1 MANDFDFFAE
11 TTKAAELLTMKGV
24 RQGAELFAAAAVL
37 AITKGGLLTD
47 LTPDNVAAILP
58 LGRSASA
65 RALRLLERCGF
76 LVRSLRLA
84 TGVLETNSEE
94 NTERNLFAVKNTP
107 KNDDLEVEKCRKT
120 PKSEDEED
128 EKTNSGESTSGDG
141 ENPNSETPSPVPP
154 FPPDPLPLTTPTSI
168 PPIIPLSPTP
178 ETVPTSVSLSSESSR
193 AYASERADVAGGV
206 AGLQPANTPSLDKDP
221 SSDGREQSEDVKEE
235 DIPHGDELFS
245 DYGRALLA
253 QIDAENAAKNAA
265 VAKTPSKTPSEGQIT
280 AARAEVAQVITPSE
294 NKPKKDR
301 LTLFSNSDVAKLVTF
316 TPSGVADVTALAKI
330 LPDLAA
336 QGCDLA
342 YYFCAVRD
350 WSDSSNTRRTARG
363 WIATL
368 RNFYRGDLDKGRARK
383 IIPTT
388 AKNPLDDFDSIFA

>member
-11 TTKAAELLTMKGV
+11 TTKAAEFLTEAGV
-24 RQGAELFAAAAVL
+24 KQGAELLAAASVL
-37 AITKGGLLTD
+37 AIAKGGLLTD
-47 LTPDNVAAILP
+47 LTPDTVAAVLP

-65 RALRLLERCGF
+65 RALRLLERHGF

-84 TGVLETNSEE
+84 AGVMETNSDK
-94 NTERNLFAVKNTP
+94 NTERKPFVVKNTP
-107 KNDDLEVEKCRKT
+107 KNDGLEGEKCGKT

-128 EKTNSGESTSGDG
+128 EKTNSGESTSEDG
-141 ENPNSETPSPVPP
+141 EKPETDTPSPVPP
-154 FPPDPLPLTTPTSI
+154 FPPVPLPLTTPTPI

-178 ETVPTSVSLSSESSR
+178 QSVPTPVSLSSESSR
-193 AYASERADVAGGV
+193 ACAGERADVDGGV
-206 AGLQPANTPSLDKDP
+206 AGLPPAKTPSLDTSP
-221 SSDGREQSEDVKEE
+221 SSDGCEKTEDEE
-235 DIPHGDELFS
+235 DIPHGDALFS

-253 QIDAENAAKNAA
+253 EIDAENAAKNTEL
-265 VAKTPSKTPSEGQIT
+265 AKTPSKTPSEGQIT
-280 AARAEVAQVITPSE
+280 AARAEAAQVITPSE

-301 LTLFSNSDVAKLVTF
+301 LTLFANSDVAKLVSF
-316 TPSGVADVTALAKI
+316 TPSGVADVTALARV

-342 YYFCAVRD
+342 YYYCAVRD

-363 WIATL
+363 WLATL

-388 AKNPLDDFDSIFA
+388 TNPLDDFDSIFA

>member
-11 TTKAAELLTMKGV
+11 TAKAADLLTAAGV
-24 RQGAELFAAAAVL
+24 KQGAELFAAAAVL
-37 AITKGGLLTD
+37 AIAKGGLLTD
-47 LTPDNVAAILP
+47 LTPDNVAAVLP

-65 RALRLLERCGF
+65 RALRLLERHGF

-84 TGVLETNSEE
+84 AGVLETNSEE
-94 NTERNLFAVKNTP
+94 NTERKPFVVKNTP
-107 KNDDLEVEKCRKT
+107 KNDGLEGEKCGKT
-120 PKSEDEED
+120 PKSEDKED
-128 EKTNSGESTSGDG
+128 EKTNSGESVTGEG
-141 ENPNSETPSPVPP
+141 ENPETATPSPVPP
-154 FPPDPLPLTTPTSI
+154 FPPVPLPLTTPTPI
-168 PPIIPLSPTP
+168 PPISPFPPTP
-178 ETVPTSVSLSSESSR
+178 ETVPTPVSLSRESSR
-193 AYASERADVAGGV
+193 AYASERADVDGGV
-206 AGLQPANTPSLDKDP
+206 AGLPPANTPSHDCP
-221 SSDGREQSEDVKEE
+221 SSLDGCEKTEDEE

-265 VAKTPSKTPSEGQIT
+265 VAKTPLKTPSEGQIT
-280 AARAEVAQVITPSE
+280 AARAEEAQVITPTE

-316 TPSGVADVTALAKI
+316 TPAGVADVSALARV

-363 WIATL
+363 WLATL

-383 IIPTT
+383 IIPT
-388 AKNPLDDFDSIFA
+388 ANPLDDFDSIFA

>member
-11 TTKAAELLTMKGV
+11 TTKAADLLIARGV
-24 RQGAELFAAAAVL
+24 KQGAELLAAAAVL
-37 AITKGGLLTD
+37 AVAKGGMLTD
-47 LTPDNVAAILP
+47 LTPDNVAAVLP

-65 RALRLLERCGF
+65 RALRLLERHGF

-84 TGVLETNSEE
+84 AGVMETNSDK
-94 NTERNLFAVKNTP
+94 NTERKPFVAKNTP
-107 KNDDLEVEKCRKT
+107 KNDGSEGEKCGKT
-120 PKSEDEED
+120 PKSEDEEG
-128 EKTNSGESTSGDG
+128 EKTNSGESASEDG
-141 ENPNSETPSPVPP
+141 GKPETDTPSPVPP
-154 FPPDPLPLTTPTSI
+154 FPPAPLPLTTPTPI

-178 ETVPTSVSLSSESSR
+178 ESVPTPVSLSSESSR
-193 AYASERADVAGGV
+193 ACASERADVAGGV
-206 AGLQPANTPSLDKDP
+206 AGLPPAKTPSLDTSP
-221 SSDGREQSEDVKEE
+221 SSDGCEKTEDEE
-235 DIPHGDELFS
+235 DIPHGDALFS

-253 QIDAENAAKNAA
+253 EIDAENAAKNTEL
-265 VAKTPSKTPSEGQIT
+265 AKTPSKTPSEGQIT

-301 LTLFSNSDVAKLVTF
+301 LTLFANSDVAKLVSF
-316 TPSGVADVTALAKI
+316 TSSGVADVTALAQV

-342 YYFCAVRD
+342 YYYCAVRD

-363 WIATL
+363 WLATL

-388 AKNPLDDFDSIFA
+388 PNPLDDFDSIFA

>member
-11 TTKAAELLTMKGV
+11 TAKAAELLTATGV
-24 RQGAELFAAAAVL
+24 KQGAELLAAAAVL
-37 AITKGGLLTD
+37 AIAKGGLLTN
-47 LTPDNVAAILP
+47 LTPDSVAAVMP

-65 RALRLLERCGF
+65 RALRLLERHGF

-84 TGVLETNSEE
+84 AGVLETNSKE
-94 NTERNLFAVKNTP
+94 NAERNLFAVKNTP
-107 KNDDLEVEKCRKT
+107 KNDGSEGEKCGKT

-128 EKTNSGESTSGDG
+128 EKTNSGESVTEDG
-141 ENPNSETPSPVPP
+141 EKPETDTPSPVPP
-154 FPPDPLPLTTPTSI
+154 FPPVPLPLTTPTPI
-168 PPIIPLSPTP
+168 PPISPFPPTP
-178 ETVPTSVSLSSESSR
+178 EIVPTPVSLSCESSR

-206 AGLQPANTPSLDKDP
+206 AGLSPANTPSLNTPP
-221 SSDGREQSEDVKEE
+221 SLDGCEKTEDEE

-253 QIDAENAAKNAA
+253 QIDAENAAKNGEL
-265 VAKTPSKTPSEGQIT
+265 AKTPSKTPSEGQIT
-280 AARAEVAQVITPSE
+280 AARAEVAQVIAPTE

-316 TPSGVADVTALAKI
+316 TPAGVADVTALAKV

-350 WSDSSNTRRTARG
+350 WSDTSNTRRTARG
-363 WIATL
+363 WLATL

-388 AKNPLDDFDSIFA
+388 VAQDDFDSIFA

>member
-1 MANDFDFFAE
+1 MTNDFDFFAE
-11 TTKAAELLTMKGV
+11 TTKAAELLTAAGV
-24 RQGAELFAAAAVL
+24 KQGAELFAEAAVL
-37 AITKGGLLTD
+37 TIAKGGLLTD
-47 LTPDNVAAILP
+47 LTPDNVAAVLP

-65 RALRLLERCGF
+65 RALRLLERHGF

-84 TGVLETNSEE
+84 AGVMETNSEE
-94 NTERNLFAVKNTP
+94 NTERNPFAVKNTP
-107 KNDDLEVEKCRKT
+107 KNDGLEGEKCGKT
-120 PKSEDEED
+120 PKSEDED
-128 EKTNSGESTSGDG
+128 GEKTNSGESASGDG

-154 FPPDPLPLTTPTSI
+154 FPPVPLPLTTPTPI
-168 PPIIPLSPTP
+168 PPISPFPPTP
-178 ETVPTSVSLSSESSR
+178 ETVPTPVSLSCESSR
-193 AYASERADVAGGV
+193 AYAGERADVDGGV
-206 AGLQPANTPSLDKDP
+206 AGLPPANTPSLNSSP
-221 SSDGREQSEDVKEE
+221 SSDGCEKTEDEE
-235 DIPHGDELFS
+235 EIPHGDELFS

-253 QIDAENAAKNAA
+253 EIDAENAAKNAELT
-265 VAKTPSKTPSEGQIT
+265 KTPSKTPSEGQIT

-316 TPSGVADVTALAKI
+316 TPSGVADVTALAKV

-363 WIATL
+363 WLATL

-388 AKNPLDDFDSIFA
+388 ANPLDDFDSIFA

>member
-11 TTKAAELLTMKGV
+11 TAKAAELLATKDV
-24 RQGAELFAAAAVL
+24 KQGAELLAAAAVL
-37 AITKGGLLTD
+37 AIAKGGLLTD
-47 LTPDNVAAILP
+47 LTPDNVAAVLP

-65 RALRLLERCGF
+65 RALRALERHGF

-84 TGVLETNSEE
+84 AGVLETNSEE
-94 NTERNLFAVKNTP
+94 NTERKPFVVKNTP
-107 KNDDLEVEKCRKT
+107 KNDGSEGEKCGKT
-120 PKSEDEED
+120 PKSEDKED
-128 EKTNSGESTSGDG
+128 EKTNSGESTTEDG
-141 ENPNSETPSPVPP
+141 EKSETDTPSPVPP
-154 FPPDPLPLTTPTSI
+154 FSPVPLPLSTPTPI
-168 PPIIPLSPTP
+168 PPISPFPPTP
-178 ETVPTSVSLSSESSR
+178 ETVPTPDSLSRESSR
-193 AYASERADVAGGV
+193 AYASERADVDGGV
-206 AGLQPANTPSLDKDP
+206 AGLPPANTPSHDAAPSLDGCEKIGD
-221 SSDGREQSEDVKEE
+221 DGE
-235 DIPHGDELFS
+235 IPHGDELFS

-253 QIDAENAAKNAA
+253 QIDAENAAKNAD
-265 VAKTPSKTPSEGQIT
+265 PSGIPLKTPSEGQIT
-280 AARAEVAQVITPSE
+280 AARAEVAQVITPTE

-316 TPSGVADVTALAKI
+316 TPAGVADVTALARV

-363 WIATL
+363 WLATL

-388 AKNPLDDFDSIFA
+388 ANPLDDFDSIFA

>member
-1 MANDFDFFAE
+1 MANDFDFFEE
-11 TTKAAELLTMKGV
+11 TTKAAELLIAKGV
-24 RQGAELFAAAAVL
+24 KQGAELFAAAAVL
-37 AITKGGLLTD
+37 AVAKGDLLTD
-47 LTPDNVAAILP
+47 LTPDNVAAVLP

-65 RALRLLERCGF
+65 RALRLLERHGF

-84 TGVLETNSEE
+84 SGVLETNSEE
-94 NTERNLFAVKNTP
+94 NTERKPFVVKNTP
-107 KNDDLEVEKCRKT
+107 KNDGFEGEKCRKT
-120 PKSEDEED
+120 PKPEDEED
-128 EKTNSGESTSGDG
+128 EKTNSGESTSEDG
-141 ENPNSETPSPVPP
+141 EKSDTATPSPVPP
-154 FPPDPLPLTTPTSI
+154 FSPVPLPLTTPTPI
-168 PPIIPLSPTP
+168 PPISPFSPTP
-178 ETVPTSVSLSSESSR
+178 ETVPTPASLSCESSR

-206 AGLQPANTPSLDKDP
+206 AGLPPANTPSHDKTPSLDGCK
-221 SSDGREQSEDVKEE
+221 ETEEEE

-253 QIDAENAAKNAA
+253 EIDAENAAKNAEL
-265 VAKTPSKTPSEGQIT
+265 AKTPSKTPSEGQIT
-280 AARAEVAQVITPSE
+280 AARAEVAQVITPTE

-316 TPSGVADVTALAKI
+316 TPSGVADVTALARV

-363 WIATL
+363 WLATL
-368 RNFYRGDLDKGRARK
+368 RNFYRGDLDKGKARK
-383 IIPTT
+383 IITT
-388 AKNPLDDFDSIFA
+388 AVADPFDDL

>member
-1 MANDFDFFAE
+1 MDNEFDFFAE
-11 TTKAAELLTMKGV
+11 TTKAANLLTATGV
-24 RQGAELFAAAAVL
+24 KQGAELFASAAVL
-37 AITKGGLLTD
+37 AIAKGGLLTD
-47 LTPDNVAAILP
+47 LTPDSVAAVLP
-58 LGRSASA
+58 LGHSASV
-65 RALRLLERCGF
+65 RALRLLERHGF

-84 TGVLETNSEE
+84 AGVMDTNSEE
-94 NTERNLFAVKNTP
+94 NTECNPFAVKNTP
-107 KNDDLEVEKCRKT
+107 KNDGLEGEKCGKT

-128 EKTNSGESTSGDG
+128 KKTNSGESTSGDG
-141 ENPNSETPSPVPP
+141 ELTETATPSPVPP
-154 FPPDPLPLTTPTSI
+154 FSPVPLPLTTPTPI
-168 PPIIPLSPTP
+168 PPISPFPPTP
-178 ETVPTSVSLSSESSR
+178 ETVPTPVSLSCESSR
-193 AYASERADVAGGV
+193 AYASERADVDGGV
-206 AGLQPANTPSLDKDP
+206 AGLPPANTPSLNKDP
-221 SSDGREQSEDVKEE
+221 SSDGCGKIEDEE

-253 QIDAENAAKNAA
+253 QIDAENAAKNAEL
-265 VAKTPSKTPSEGQIT
+265 AKTPSETPSEGQIT
-280 AARAEVAQVITPSE
+280 AARAEVAQVITPTE

-301 LTLFSNSDVAKLVTF
+301 LTLFANSDVAKLVSF
-316 TPSGVADVTALAKI
+316 SPSGVADVTALAKV

-363 WIATL
+363 WLATL

-388 AKNPLDDFDSIFA
+388 ANPLDDFDSIFA

>member
-11 TTKAAELLTMKGV
+11 TIKAADLLTTKGV
-24 RQGAELFAAAAVL
+24 KQGSELFAAAAVL
-37 AITKGGLLTD
+37 AIAKGGLLTD
-47 LTPDNVAAILP
+47 LTPDNVAAVLP
-58 LGRSASA
+58 LGHSASA
-65 RALRLLERCGF
+65 RALRLLERHGF

-84 TGVLETNSEE
+84 AGVLETNSEE
-94 NTERNLFAVKNTP
+94 NSGRNPFAVKNTP
-107 KNDDLEVEKCRKT
+107 KNDGSEVEKCGKT
-120 PKSEDEED
+120 PKSEDKED
-128 EKTNSGESTSGDG
+128 EKTNSGESVTEEG
-141 ENPNSETPSPVPP
+141 EKLETVTPSPVPP
-154 FPPDPLPLTTPTSI
+154 FSPVPLPLTTPTPI
-168 PPIIPLSPTP
+168 PPISPFPSTP
-178 ETVPTSVSLSSESSR
+178 ETVPTPVGLSSESSR
-193 AYASERADVAGGV
+193 AYASERADVDGGV
-206 AGLQPANTPSLDKDP
+206 AGLPPANTPSHDCP
-221 SSDGREQSEDVKEE
+221 SSLDGCEKTEDEE

-253 QIDAENAAKNAA
+253 QIDAENAAKNAEL
-265 VAKTPSKTPSEGQIT
+265 AKTPSETPPECQIT
-280 AARAEVAQVITPSE
+280 AARAEVTQVITPTE

-301 LTLFSNSDVAKLVTF
+301 LTLFANSDVAKLVTF
-316 TPSGVADVTALAKI
+316 TPSGVADVSALARV

-363 WIATL
+363 WLATL

-388 AKNPLDDFDSIFA
+388 ANPLDDFDSIFA

>member
-11 TTKAAELLTMKGV
+11 TTKAAALLTAAGV
-24 RQGAELFAAAAVL
+24 KQGAELLAAAAVL
-37 AITKGGLLTD
+37 SIAKGGLLTD
-47 LTPDNVAAILP
+47 LTPDNVAAVLP
-58 LGRSASA
+58 LGRSVSA
-65 RALRLLERCGF
+65 RALRLLERHGF

-84 TGVLETNSEE
+84 AGVMETNSGE
-94 NTERNLFAVKNTP
+94 NTERNPFAVKNTP
-107 KNDDLEVEKCRKT
+107 KNDGSEGGKCGKT
-120 PKSEDEED
+120 PKSEDKED
-128 EKTNSGESTSGDG
+128 EKTNSGESATGSG
-141 ENPNSETPSPVPP
+141 EKSETDTPSPVPP
-154 FPPDPLPLTTPTSI
+154 FSPVLLPLTTPTPI
-168 PPIIPLSPTP
+168 PPISPLPPTP
-178 ETVPTSVSLSSESSR
+178 ETVPTPVSLSGESSR
-193 AYASERADVAGGV
+193 AYASERADVVGGV
-206 AGLQPANTPSLDKDP
+206 AGLPPANTPSLNCPP
-221 SSDGREQSEDVKEE
+221 SSDGCEKIGDDE

-253 QIDAENAAKNAA
+253 QIDAENAAKNAE
-265 VAKTPSKTPSEGQIT
+265 PSELPLKTPSEGQIT
-280 AARAEVAQVITPSE
+280 AAAAEVGQAITPSE

-316 TPSGVADVTALAKI
+316 TPSGVADVTALARV

-363 WIATL
+363 WLATL

-383 IIPTT
+383 IITT
-388 AKNPLDDFDSIFA
+388 AVTDPFDDL

>member
-1 MANDFDFFAE
+1 MADNFDFFAE
-11 TTKAAELLTMKGV
+11 TTKAADLLTAAGV
-24 RQGAELFAAAAVL
+24 KQGAELFAAAAVL
-37 AITKGGLLTD
+37 SIAKGGLMTD
-47 LTPDNVAAILP
+47 LTPDNVAAVLP

-65 RALRLLERCGF
+65 RALRLLERHGF

-84 TGVLETNSEE
+84 ASVMDTNSEE
-94 NTERNLFAVKNTP
+94 DTERNPSAVKNTP
-107 KNDDLEVEKCRKT
+107 KNDGLEVEKCGKT

-128 EKTNSGESTSGDG
+128 EKTNSGENTSEEGAT
-141 ENPNSETPSPVPP
+141 PNSATPSPVPP
-154 FPPDPLPLTTPTSI
+154 FSPSPLPLTTPTPI
-168 PPIIPLSPTP
+168 PPISPFPPTP
-178 ETVPTSVSLSSESSR
+178 ETVPTPVSLSRESSR
-193 AYASERADVAGGV
+193 AYTGERAGVDGGV
-206 AGLQPANTPSLDKDP
+206 AGLPPANTPSLNKDL
-221 SSDGREQSEDVKEE
+221 SSDGCEEIEDEE
-235 DIPHGDELFS
+235 GIPHGDELFS

-253 QIDAENAAKNAA
+253 QIDAENAAKNAEL
-265 VAKTPSKTPSEGQIT
+265 AKTPSETSSEGQIT
-280 AARAEVAQVITPSE
+280 AARAEVAQVITPTE

-301 LTLFSNSDVAKLVTF
+301 LTLFANSDVAKLVTF
-316 TPSGVADVTALAKI
+316 TPSGLADVTALAKV

-388 AKNPLDDFDSIFA
+388 VNPVDDFDSIFA

>member
-11 TTKAAELLTMKGV
+11 TTKAAEFLTEAGV
-24 RQGAELFAAAAVL
+24 KQGAELFAAAAVL
-37 AITKGGLLTD
+37 AIAKGGLLTD
-47 LTPDNVAAILP
+47 LTPDNVADALP

-65 RALRLLERCGF
+65 RALRLLERHGF

-84 TGVLETNSEE
+84 AGVMETNSEE
-94 NTERNLFAVKNTP
+94 NTEREPFVVKNTP
-107 KNDDLEVEKCRKT
+107 KNDGSEGEKCGKT
-120 PKSEDEED
+120 PKSESEED
-128 EKTNSGESTSGDG
+128 EKTNSGESVSGDG
-141 ENPNSETPSPVPP
+141 EKPETDTPSPVPP
-154 FPPDPLPLTTPTSI
+154 FPPNPLPLITPTPI
-168 PPIIPLSPTP
+168 PPISPFPPTP
-178 ETVPTSVSLSSESSR
+178 KTVPTPVSCSCESSR
-193 AYASERADVAGGV
+193 AYASERADVDGGV
-206 AGLQPANTPSLDKDP
+206 AGLPPANTPSLDTSP
-221 SSDGREQSEDVKEE
+221 SSDGCEETEDE
-235 DIPHGDELFS
+235 DIPHGDALFS

-253 QIDAENAAKNAA
+253 EIDAENAAKNTEL
-265 VAKTPSKTPSEGQIT
+265 AKTPSKTPSEGQIT

-316 TPSGVADVTALAKI
+316 TPSGVADVTALAKV

-363 WIATL
+363 WLATL

-388 AKNPLDDFDSIFA
+388 SNPLDDFDSIFA

>member
-1 MANDFDFFAE
+1 MVNDFDFFAE
-11 TTKAAELLTMKGV
+11 TTKAADLLTAAGV
-24 RQGAELFAAAAVL
+24 KQGAELFAAAAVL
-37 AITKGGLLTD
+37 SLAKGGLLTD
-47 LTPDNVAAILP
+47 LTPDTVAAVLP
-58 LGRSASA
+58 LGRSSSA
-65 RALRLLERCGF
+65 RALRVLERHGF

-84 TGVLETNSEE
+84 AGVMETNSEE
-94 NTERNLFAVKNTP
+94 NTERNPFVVKNTP
-107 KNDDLEVEKCRKT
+107 KNDGLEGEKCGKT

-128 EKTNSGESTSGDG
+128 EKTNSGENTSGDG

-154 FPPDPLPLTTPTSI
+154 FSPNPLPLTTSTPI
-168 PPIIPLSPTP
+168 PPISPFPPTP
-178 ETVPTSVSLSSESSR
+178 ETVPTPVSLSCESSG

-206 AGLQPANTPSLDKDP
+206 AGLSPANTPSLDKDP
-221 SSDGREQSEDVKEE
+221 SSDSCEGINDEE

-253 QIDAENAAKNAA
+253 QIDAENAAKNAE
-265 VAKTPSKTPSEGQIT
+265 VAKTPSKTLSEGQIT
-280 AARAEVAQVITPSE
+280 AARAEVAQVITPTE

-301 LTLFSNSDVAKLVTF
+301 LTLFANSDVAKLVTF
-316 TPSGVADVTALAKI
+316 TPSGVADVTALAKV

-350 WSDSSNTRRTARG
+350 WSDSSNTRRTSRG
-363 WIATL
+363 WLATL

-388 AKNPLDDFDSIFA
+388 ANPLDDFDSIFA

>member
-1 MANDFDFFAE
+1 MANEFDFFAE
-11 TTKAAELLTMKGV
+11 TTKAADLLTVAGV
-24 RQGAELFAAAAVL
+24 KQGAELFAAAAVL
-37 AITKGGLLTD
+37 VIAKGGLLTD
-47 LTPDNVAAILP
+47 LTPDSVASVLP

-65 RALRLLERCGF
+65 RALRLLERHGF
-76 LVRSLRLA
+76 IVRSLRLA
-84 TGVLETNSEE
+84 AGVLETNREE
-94 NTERNLFAVKNTP
+94 NTERNPYAVKNTP
-107 KNDDLEVEKCRKT
+107 KNDGLEGEKCGKT

-128 EKTNSGESTSGDG
+128 EKTNSGEIVTEED
-141 ENPNSETPSPVPP
+141 EKPETVTPSPVPP
-154 FPPDPLPLTTPTSI
+154 FSPNPLPLTTPTPI

-178 ETVPTSVSLSSESSR
+178 ETVPTPVSSSSESSR
-193 AYASERADVAGGV
+193 AYASERADVDGGV
-206 AGLQPANTPSLDKDP
+206 AGLPPANTPSLNTAL
-221 SSDGREQSEDVKEE
+221 SSDGCEQTEDVKEE

-253 QIDAENAAKNAA
+253 EIDAENAAKNAEL
-265 VAKTPSKTPSEGQIT
+265 AKTPSETPSEGQIT

-301 LTLFSNSDVAKLVTF
+301 LTLFANSDVAKLVTF
-316 TPSGVADVTALAKI
+316 TPAGVADVTALAKV

-363 WIATL
+363 WLATL

-388 AKNPLDDFDSIFA
+388 VNPLDDFDSIFA

>member
-11 TTKAAELLTMKGV
+11 TTKAADLLTATGV
-24 RQGAELFAAAAVL
+24 KQGAELFASAAVL
-37 AITKGGLLTD
+37 AIAKGGMLTD
-47 LTPDNVAAILP
+47 LTPDNVAAVLP

-65 RALRLLERCGF
+65 RALRLLERHGF

-84 TGVLETNSEE
+84 AGVLETNSEE
-94 NTERNLFAVKNTP
+94 NTERNPFAVKNTP
-107 KNDDLEVEKCRKT
+107 KNDGLEVEKCGKI
-120 PKSEDEED
+120 PKSEDEEG
-128 EKTNSGESTSGDG
+128 EKTNSDESTSEAGT
-141 ENPNSETPSPVPP
+141 NPNPATPSPVPP
-154 FPPDPLPLTTPTSI
+154 FSPVPLPLTTPTPI
-168 PPIIPLSPTP
+168 PPISPFPPTP
-178 ETVPTSVSLSSESSR
+178 ETVPTPVSLSRESSR
-193 AYASERADVAGGV
+193 AYASERADVDGGV
-206 AGLQPANTPSLDKDP
+206 AGLPPANTPSLDKDP
-221 SSDGREQSEDVKEE
+221 SSDGCEEKENEE
-235 DIPHGDELFS
+235 DIPHGDALFS

-253 QIDAENAAKNAA
+253 QIDAENAAKNAEL
-265 VAKTPSKTPSEGQIT
+265 AKTPSKTPSEGQIT
-280 AARAEVAQVITPSE
+280 AARAEVEQVIAATE

-316 TPSGVADVTALAKI
+316 TPSGVADVTALAKV

-363 WIATL
+363 WLATL

-383 IIPTT
+383 IVPTT
-388 AKNPLDDFDSIFA
+388 VNPLDDFDSIFA

>member
-11 TTKAAELLTMKGV
+11 TTKAADLLTAAGV
-24 RQGAELFAAAAVL
+24 KQGAELFAAAAVL
-37 AITKGGLLTD
+37 TVAKGGLLTD
-47 LTPDNVAAILP
+47 LTPDSVASVLP

-65 RALRLLERCGF
+65 RALRLLERHGF

-84 TGVLETNSEE
+84 AGVLETNSEE
-94 NTERNLFAVKNTP
+94 NTERKPFVVKNTP
-107 KNDDLEVEKCRKT
+107 KNDGSEGEKCGKT

-128 EKTNSGESTSGDG
+128 EKTNSGESVNEDG
-141 ENPNSETPSPVPP
+141 EKPETVTPSPVPP
-154 FPPDPLPLTTPTSI
+154 FPPVPLPLTTPTPI
-168 PPIIPLSPTP
+168 PPISPFPPTP
-178 ETVPTSVSLSSESSR
+178 ETVPTPVSYSGESSR
-193 AYASERADVAGGV
+193 AYASERADVDGGV
-206 AGLQPANTPSLDKDP
+206 AGLPPANTPSLNTNP
-221 SSDGREQSEDVKEE
+221 SSDGCEKAEEE

-253 QIDAENAAKNAA
+253 EIDAENAAKNAD

-280 AARAEVAQVITPSE
+280 AARAEVVQDTTPTE

-316 TPSGVADVTALAKI
+316 TPAGVADVTALAKV

-363 WIATL
+363 WLATL

-388 AKNPLDDFDSIFA
+388 VNPLDDFDSIFA

>member
-11 TTKAAELLTMKGV
+11 TTKAADLLTAKGAK
-24 RQGAELFAAAAVL
+24 QGAELFAAAAVL
-37 AITKGGLLTD
+37 AIAKGGLLTD
-47 LTPDNVAAILP
+47 LTPDNVAAVLP

-65 RALRLLERCGF
+65 RALRLLERHGF

-84 TGVLETNSEE
+84 AGVLETNSEE
-94 NTERNLFAVKNTP
+94 NTERNPFAVKNTQ
-107 KNDDLEVEKCRKT
+107 KNDGLEVEKCEKT
-120 PKSEDEED
+120 PKSEDKED
-128 EKTNSGESTSGDG
+128 EKTNSGESVTG
-141 ENPNSETPSPVPP
+141 EGEKPETAPPSPVPP
-154 FPPDPLPLTTPTSI
+154 FSPVPLPLTTPTPI
-168 PPIIPLSPTP
+168 PPISPFSPTP
-178 ETVPTSVSLSSESSR
+178 ETVPTPVSLSSESSR
-193 AYASERADVAGGV
+193 AYASERADVDGGV
-206 AGLQPANTPSLDKDP
+206 AGLPPANTPSLNCPP
-221 SSDGREQSEDVKEE
+221 SLDGFEKTEEE

-253 QIDAENAAKNAA
+253 EIDAENAAKNAEL
-265 VAKTPSKTPSEGQIT
+265 AKTPSETPSEGQIT
-280 AARAEVAQVITPSE
+280 AARAEVAQVITPTE
-294 NKPKKDR
+294 NKQKKDR
-301 LTLFSNSDVAKLVTF
+301 LTLFANSDVAKLVTF
-316 TPSGVADVTALAKI
+316 TSAGVADVTALAKI

-363 WIATL
+363 WLATL

-388 AKNPLDDFDSIFA
+388 VNPLDDFDSIFA

>member
-11 TTKAAELLTMKGV
+11 TAKAADLLTAAEMK
-24 RQGAELFAAAAVL
+24 QGAELFAAATVL
-37 AITKGGLLTD
+37 AIAKGGLLTD
-47 LTPDNVAAILP
+47 LTPDNVAAVLP

-65 RALRLLERCGF
+65 RALRALERHGF

-84 TGVLETNSEE
+84 AGVLEPNSEE
-94 NTERNLFAVKNTP
+94 NTERKPFVVKNTP
-107 KNDDLEVEKCRKT
+107 KNDGLEGEKCGKT
-120 PKSEDEED
+120 PKSEDKKD
-128 EKTNSGESTSGDG
+128 EKTNSGESTSGEG
-141 ENPNSETPSPVPP
+141 ENPETEAPSPVPP
-154 FPPDPLPLTTPTSI
+154 FPPAPLPLRTLTPI
-168 PPIIPLSPTP
+168 PPISPFPPTP
-178 ETVPTSVSLSSESSR
+178 EIVPTPDSLSRESSR
-193 AYASERADVAGGV
+193 AYASERADVDGGV
-206 AGLQPANTPSLDKDP
+206 AGLSPANTPSHDCP
-221 SSDGREQSEDVKEE
+221 SSLGDCEQTEDEE

-253 QIDAENAAKNAA
+253 EIDAENAAKNAEL
-265 VAKTPSKTPSEGQIT
+265 AKTPSKTPSECQIT
-280 AARAEVAQVITPSE
+280 AARAEVAQVITPTE

-316 TPSGVADVTALAKI
+316 TPAGVADVSALAKV

-363 WIATL
+363 WLATL

-383 IIPTT
+383 IIPT
-388 AKNPLDDFDSIFA
+388 ANPIDDFDSIFA

>member
-11 TTKAAELLTMKGV
+11 TTKAADLLAAAGV
-24 RQGAELFAAAAVL
+24 KQGAELFAAAAVL
-37 AITKGGLLTD
+37 SIAKGDLLTD
-47 LTPDNVAAILP
+47 LTPDNVAAVLP

-65 RALRLLERCGF
+65 RALRLLERHGF

-84 TGVLETNSEE
+84 AGVMETNSEE
-94 NTERNLFAVKNTP
+94 NTEHNPFAVKNTP
-107 KNDDLEVEKCRKT
+107 KNDGLEGEKCRKT
-120 PKSEDEED
+120 PKSEDEGD
-128 EKTNSGESTSGDG
+128 EKTNSDESETGSGEK
-141 ENPNSETPSPVPP
+141 SETVTPSPVPP
-154 FPPDPLPLTTPTSI
+154 FSPNPLPLTTPTPI
-168 PPIIPLSPTP
+168 PPISPFSPTP
-178 ETVPTSVSLSSESSR
+178 ENVPTPDSLSCESSR
-193 AYASERADVAGGV
+193 AYASERAGVDGGV
-206 AGLQPANTPSLDKDP
+206 AGLPPANTPSLNCPP
-221 SSDGREQSEDVKEE
+221 SLDGCEKKEDEE
-235 DIPHGDELFS
+235 DIPHGDALFS

-253 QIDAENAAKNAA
+253 EIDAENAAKNAEL
-265 VAKTPSKTPSEGQIT
+265 AKTPSETPSEGQIT
-280 AARAEVAQVITPSE
+280 AARAEVAQDITPSE

-301 LTLFSNSDVAKLVTF
+301 LTLFSNSDVAKLVSF
-316 TPSGVADVTALAKI
+316 THAGVADVTALARV

-363 WIATL
+363 WLATL

-388 AKNPLDDFDSIFA
+388 VNSQDDFDSIFA

>member
-1 MANDFDFFAE
+1 MANGFDFFAE
-11 TTKAAELLTMKGV
+11 TTKAAELLTEAGV
-24 RQGAELFAAAAVL
+24 KQGAELLAAAAVL
-37 AITKGGLLTD
+37 AIAKVGMLTD
-47 LTPDNVAAILP
+47 LTPDIVAAVLP

-65 RALRLLERCGF
+65 RALRLLERHGF

-84 TGVLETNSEE
+84 AGVMETNSDK
-94 NTERNLFAVKNTP
+94 NTERNPFVVKNTP
-107 KNDDLEVEKCRKT
+107 KNDGSEGEKCGKT
-120 PKSEDEED
+120 PKSEGEED
-128 EKTNSGESTSGDG
+128 EKTNSGESASEDG
-141 ENPNSETPSPVPP
+141 EKPETDTPSPVPP
-154 FPPDPLPLTTPTSI
+154 FSPNPLPLTTPTPI
-168 PPIIPLSPTP
+168 PPISPFPPTP
-178 ETVPTSVSLSSESSR
+178 ESVPTPVSLSCESSR
-193 AYASERADVAGGV
+193 ACASERADVDGGV
-206 AGLQPANTPSLDKDP
+206 AGLPPANTPTLNSSP
-221 SSDGREQSEDVKEE
+221 SSDGCEKTEDEE
-235 DIPHGDELFS
+235 DIPHGDALFS

-253 QIDAENAAKNAA
+253 QIDAENAAKNTEL
-265 VAKTPSKTPSEGQIT
+265 AKTPSKTPSEGQIT

-316 TPSGVADVTALAKI
+316 TPSGVADVTALAQV

-363 WIATL
+363 WLATL

-388 AKNPLDDFDSIFA
+388 PSPLDDFDSIFA

>member
-11 TTKAAELLTMKGV
+11 TTKAAELLTAAGV
-24 RQGAELFAAAAVL
+24 KQGAELFAAAAVL
-37 AITKGGLLTD
+37 SVAKGGLLTD
-47 LTPDNVAAILP
+47 LTPDSVAAVLP

-65 RALRLLERCGF
+65 RALRLLERHGF

-84 TGVLETNSEE
+84 AGVLETNSEE
-94 NTERNLFAVKNTP
+94 STERKPFVVKNTP
-107 KNDDLEVEKCRKT
+107 KNDGLEGEKCGKT
-120 PKSEDEED
+120 PKSEDKED
-128 EKTNSGESTSGDG
+128 EKTNSGENTSEDV
-141 ENPNSETPSPVPP
+141 EKSNFETPSPVPP
-154 FPPDPLPLTTPTSI
+154 FPPVPLPLTTPTPI
-168 PPIIPLSPTP
+168 PPISPFPPTP
-178 ETVPTSVSLSSESSR
+178 ETVPTPVSLSGESSR
-193 AYASERADVAGGV
+193 AYASERADVDGGV
-206 AGLQPANTPSLDKDP
+206 AGLPPANTPSLDSSP
-221 SSDGREQSEDVKEE
+221 SSDGCEKNENEE

-253 QIDAENAAKNAA
+253 EIDAENAARNAELA
-265 VAKTPSKTPSEGQIT
+265 NPPSETPSEGQIT
-280 AARAEVAQVITPSE
+280 AARAEVAQVITQSE

-316 TPSGVADVTALAKI
+316 TPAGVADVTALAKI

-363 WIATL
+363 WLATL
-368 RNFYRGDLDKGRARK
+368 RNFFRGDLDKGRARK

-388 AKNPLDDFDSIFA
+388 VNPQDDFDSIFA

>member
-1 MANDFDFFAE
+1 MANDFDFFTE
-11 TTKAAELLTMKGV
+11 TTKAADLLTAAGV
-24 RQGAELFAAAAVL
+24 KQGAELFAAAAVL
-37 AITKGGLLTD
+37 SIAKGGLLTD
-47 LTPDNVAAILP
+47 LTPDNVATVLP

-65 RALRLLERCGF
+65 RALRCLERHGF

-84 TGVLETNSEE
+84 AGVLETNSEE
-94 NTERNLFAVKNTP
+94 NAERNPFAVKNTP
-107 KNDDLEVEKCRKT
+107 KNDGLEGEKCEKT
-120 PKSEDEED
+120 PKSEDEEG
-128 EKTNSGESTSGDG
+128 EKTNSSESTSEEGT
-141 ENPNSETPSPVPP
+141 NPNSDTPSPVPP
-154 FPPDPLPLTTPTSI
+154 FSPVPLPLTTPTPI
-168 PPIIPLSPTP
+168 PPISPFSPTP
-178 ETVPTSVSLSSESSR
+178 ETVPTPVSLSGESSR
-193 AYASERADVAGGV
+193 ACASEQAGVDGGV
-206 AGLQPANTPSLDKDP
+206 AGLSPANTPSLDTAP
-221 SSDGREQSEDVKEE
+221 CSDGCEKIEDEE
-235 DIPHGDELFS
+235 DIPHGDALFS

-253 QIDAENAAKNAA
+253 QIDAENAVKNAEL
-265 VAKTPSKTPSEGQIT
+265 AKTPSETPSEGQIT

-301 LTLFSNSDVAKLVTF
+301 LALFANSDVAKLVTF
-316 TPSGVADVTALAKI
+316 SPSGVADVTALAKV

-363 WIATL
+363 WLATL

-388 AKNPLDDFDSIFA
+388 VNPLDDFDSIFA

>member
-11 TTKAAELLTMKGV
+11 TTKAADLLIAKGV
-24 RQGAELFAAAAVL
+24 KRGAELFAAAAVL
-37 AITKGGLLTD
+37 AIAKGGLLTD
-47 LTPDNVAAILP
+47 LTPDNVATVLP

-65 RALRLLERCGF
+65 RALRLLERHGF

-84 TGVLETNSEE
+84 AGVMETNSEE
-94 NTERNLFAVKNTP
+94 NTGRNPFAVKNTP
-107 KNDDLEVEKCRKT
+107 KNDGLEGEKCGKT
-120 PKSEDEED
+120 PKSEDED
-128 EKTNSGESTSGDG
+128 GEKTNSGESVTEEGA
-141 ENPNSETPSPVPP
+141 NTNSATPSPVPP
-154 FPPDPLPLTTPTSI
+154 FSPVPLPLTTPTPI
-168 PPIIPLSPTP
+168 PPISPFSPTP
-178 ETVPTSVSLSSESSR
+178 ETVPTPVSLSGESSR
-193 AYASERADVAGGV
+193 AYASERADVDGGV
-206 AGLQPANTPSLDKDP
+206 AGLPPANTPSHDTAP
-221 SSDGREQSEDVKEE
+221 SSDGCEEKEDEG
-235 DIPHGDELFS
+235 DITHGDALFS

-253 QIDAENAAKNAA
+253 EIDAENAAKNAE
-265 VAKTPSKTPSEGQIT
+265 PSELPLKTPSEGQIT
-280 AARAEVAQVITPSE
+280 AARAEVAQVITPTE

-301 LTLFSNSDVAKLVTF
+301 LTLFSNSDVAKLVSF
-316 TPSGVADVTALAKI
+316 TPSGAADVTALAKV

-363 WIATL
+363 WLATL

-388 AKNPLDDFDSIFA
+388 VNPVDDFDSIFA

>member
-11 TTKAAELLTMKGV
+11 TTKAAELLTAAGV
-24 RQGAELFAAAAVL
+24 KQGAELFAAAAVL
-37 AITKGGLLTD
+37 AIAKGGLLTD
-47 LTPDNVAAILP
+47 LTPDNVAAVLP
-58 LGRSASA
+58 LGHSAAA
-65 RALRLLERCGF
+65 RALRALERHGF

-84 TGVLETNSEE
+84 AGVLETNSEE
-94 NTERNLFAVKNTP
+94 NTECKPFAVKNTP
-107 KNDDLEVEKCRKT
+107 KNDGSEGEKCGKT

-128 EKTNSGESTSGDG
+128 EKTNSGESVTEDG
-141 ENPNSETPSPVPP
+141 EKSETDTPSPVPP
-154 FPPDPLPLTTPTSI
+154 FSPFSLPLTTPTPI
-168 PPIIPLSPTP
+168 PPISPFPPTP
-178 ETVPTSVSLSSESSR
+178 ETVPTPVGWSSESSR
-193 AYASERADVAGGV
+193 AYAGERANVDGGV
-206 AGLQPANTPSLDKDP
+206 AGLPPANTPSHDNTP
-221 SSDGREQSEDVKEE
+221 SPDGCEKKEDEE
-235 DIPHGDELFS
+235 DIPHGDALFS

-253 QIDAENAAKNAA
+253 QIDAENAAKNAD
-265 VAKTPSKTPSEGQIT
+265 VAKTPSETPSEGQIT

-316 TPSGVADVTALAKI
+316 TPAGVADVTALAKV

-363 WIATL
+363 WLATL

-383 IIPTT
+383 IIPT
-388 AKNPLDDFDSIFA
+388 ASPVDDFDSIFA